1 MGLLAVFASTLFQL
15 SGIFMLSPLI
25 LLLLKEREVSTSIA
39 SLFAASTW
47 LGIFIVTPFAS
58 AITRKW
64 GRRRTMW
71 IAAATPLGAA
81 IGFFFTDN
89 IWIWFALE
97 LVSGMTGSLRW
108 VLAEAFIAEFSPPE
122 RLGRYMGIYATMVGA
137 TFIIGPSL
145 LAWAGSTGHIAL
157 FLVMGLLSLG
167 LFWTLFIPPIPA
179 THETG
184 SVSTGPRGLW
194 QAVQQ
199 HPILMLA
206 GFIGGFFELGLAS
219 ILPLYGLSMGLGAS
233 AAALLISVSGLGSTL
248 AAIPVGMAADRFAD
262 PVRGRRTLMVAV
274 AAVALVCAAAL
285 PLVEHAIWVA
295 WPVVF
300 LLGAAGSSLYTLCMT
315 DIGAREKGTALVNCT
330 AVLVLN
336 YTLGGLVASGISGA
350 LIDWSA
356 TVAFPAVLILVAAVG
371 LAALLRARRNPD

>member
-1 MGLLAVFASTLFQL
+1 
-15 SGIFMLSPLI
+15 
-25 LLLLKEREVSTSIA
+25 
-39 SLFAASTW
+39 
-47 LGIFIVTPFAS
+47 
-58 AITRKW
+58 
-64 GRRRTMW
+64 
-71 IAAATPLGAA
+71 
-81 IGFFFTDN
+81 
-89 IWIWFALE
+89 
-97 LVSGMTGSLRW
+97 
-108 VLAEAFIAEFSPPE
+108 
-122 RLGRYMGIYATMVGA
+122 
-137 TFIIGPSL
+137 
-145 LAWAGSTGHIAL
+145 
-157 FLVMGLLSLG
+157 
-167 LFWTLFIPPIPA
+167 
-179 THETG
+179 
-184 SVSTGPRGLW
+184 
-194 QAVQQ
+194 
-199 HPILMLA
+199 MLA

-262 PVRGRRTLMVAV
+262 PVRGRRSLMVAV

-315 DIGAREKGTALVNCT
+315 DIGAREKGIALVNCT

-371 LAALLRARRNPD
+371 SGRTAARPPQPGLIRRHAALRPETPTCPRSLF